1 MTTLLKNTDV
11 DKENLKVIA
20 TVSKKDK
27 TALEETPVK
36 KTVLG

>member
-27 TALEETPVK
+27 NALEETPVK